1 MKYRG
6 EVVRRRIGR
15 RTKSERV
22 AVMLVTEEGDYVLRQ
37 RGGHAFEDP
46 VLEALVGRTLEFEG
60 ELSDYTLLVTT
71 WRAPP

>member
-37 RGGHAFEDP
+37 RGGHTFEDP